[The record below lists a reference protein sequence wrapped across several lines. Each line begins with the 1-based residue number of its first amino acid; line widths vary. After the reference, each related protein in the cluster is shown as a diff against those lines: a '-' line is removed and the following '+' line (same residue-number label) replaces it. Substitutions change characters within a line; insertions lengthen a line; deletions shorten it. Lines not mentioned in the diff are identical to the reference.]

1 MEYQIKQDLE
11 ELLARKKNKNQQI
24 DDGNREIQ
32 KLHGQME
39 SYRNDIISR
48 EHDIDDLIIQINA
61 KEKDLKDHDD
71 RLARMSD
78 ADRKMTIQQ
87 EMEFQMTEE
96 RLKNERRRSTSKS
109 PKRDDDIKYVLE
121 DLHMFLLNKN

>member
-32 KLHGQME
+32 KLRGQME